1 MILLHSFLNF
11 GYPTENPVTTVWG
24 AGDISRQDDTP
35 IPTLCVLTVYIYCL
49 SFLIDN
55 FKMIFFCLGLVRSYT
70 TCHFDGFYNKKLF
83 QRKHWQPLFCSAIMY
98 DKCTHKKH
106 KHTFFS
112 LICYV
117 SVCGYYYIIIIFH
130 NKEVTVPIHC
140 WTINN
145 IHITYYHIV
154 NSTLTTITRVS

>member
-1 MILLHSFLNF
+1 MYVDDDLAAFHSELWLSYWKSCNNF
-11 GYPTENPVTTVWG
+11 VTCWKHTQ
-24 AGDISRQDDTP
+24 AGWYTNTN
-35 IPTLCVLTVYIYCL
+35 TLCINCL
-49 SFLIDN
+49 HILFIIPYDD

-70 TCHFDGFYNKKLF
+70 TCHFDSFYNKKLF
-83 QRKHWQPLFCSAIMY
+83 QHKHWQLLLCSAIMY
-98 DKCTHKKH
+98 DNCTHKKH

-117 SVCGYYYIIIIFH
+117 SVCGYYYIIIFH

-145 IHITYYHIV
+145 IHFLHITILWTVH
-154 NSTLTTITRVS
+154 